1 MKRVGYDAQA
11 FLSANGGTGKGL
23 QLRNLIAP
31 FADQFLP
38 FASNEPNRSGMQLIQ
53 AGRSGHTLWQEL
65 SLPNLLRQ
73 YRVEIFLAPYNVAP
87 FLFPREI
94 DLVLVLHDLIQLD
107 MPSAS
112 NPTARLLNFYRR
124 AQIPMAVKI
133 ARVVVTV
140 SQYSREKILERFPM
154 AHVHVIPCTIGREWF
169 DQQSPARG
177 DGHLLLV
184 TGSAPHKNA
193 VRGFKAYAE
202 YARRAGSTAHPLWVV
217 GLFHHGDIYRSI
229 LEQLGISHLVKIL
242 PFLTKEDLISTYRNA
257 AALFLPSL
265 SEGFGIPLL
274 EAMAS
279 GTPVL
284 AAFAGSIPE
293 VAGGAARY
301 FDPLN
306 VEEMAQ
312 VLLET
317 MGDEQALHSMSEKG
331 LERASAYSPETVR
344 RQVIDFWS
352 DIAGLTPCC
361 G

>member
-31 FADQFLP
+31 FADHFLP
-38 FASNEPNRSGMQLIQ
+38 FASNEPNHSGMQLIQ

-112 NPTARLLNFYRR
+112 NPTARLMNIYRQ
-124 AQIPMAVKI
+124 AQIPMAVKM

-140 SQYSREKILERFPM
+140 SQYSQERILERFPM

-169 DQQSPARG
+169 DLQPLARRH
-177 DGHLLLV
+177 GHLLLV
-184 TGSAPHKNA
+184 TASAPHKNA
-193 VRGFKAYAE
+193 MRAFRAYAE
-202 YARRAGSTAHPLWVV
+202 YARKAGSTARPLQVV
-217 GLFHHGDIYRSI
+217 GLFHHNDTCRAT
-229 LEQLGISHLVKIL
+229 LQQLGISQLVKIL
-242 PFLTKEDLISTYRNA
+242 PFLTKEELISTYRNA

-306 VEEMAQ
+306 VDEMATCCSRPWGTSRHCNRC
-312 VLLET
+312 LR
-317 MGDEQALHSMSEKG
+317 KG
-331 LERASAYSPETVR
+331 WNAHGSILR
-344 RQVIDFWS
+344 RLC
-352 DIAGLTPCC
+352 AGK
-361 G
+361 